1 MFRSKRFLS
10 IHSWANRVFR
20 QLNRCNASLLTS
32 LFPCRTSGGWTDLLV
47 PVCLPIL
54 TFSSR
59 SCLNSSARRVLHIW
73 LCSSCSNSLI
83 KSFLQWTG
91 YTWSNRSYN
100 EQVTLD
106 QIVPTMNKLH
116 LIKSFLQWTHYT
128 WSNRSYY
135 EQVTLDQTVP
145 TLNRLHLIKSS
156 LQWTGYRL
164 HLIKSLLQWTG
175 CVWSNPSY
183 IEQVTLDQMFL
194 QWTFYT
200 WSNRSYNEQVTLVK
214 KKENSKAR
222 VNNKIE

>member
-1 MFRSKRFLS
+1 MVHPLYSTFRRKRFLS
-10 IHSWANRVFR
+10 KNSWANRVFR

-100 EQVTLD
+100 EQVTHD
-106 QIVPTMNKLH
+106 QIVPTMNRLQVTFDQIIPTMNRLH
-116 LIKSFLQWTHYT
+116 LIKSFLQWT
-128 WSNRSYY
+128 
-135 EQVTLDQTVP
+135 
-145 TLNRLHLIKSS
+145 
-156 LQWTGYRL
+156 GYRL
-164 HLIKSLLQWTG
+164 HLLKKRKTQRLGWIIKLTKW
-175 CVWSNPSY
+175 
-183 IEQVTLDQMFL
+183 
-194 QWTFYT
+194 
-200 WSNRSYNEQVTLVK
+200 
-214 KKENSKAR
+214 
-222 VNNKIE
+222 